1 VASGAASHSK
11 EHCTKQH
18 YHFGRWNSSKL
29 LRIELRPYL
38 TKSMQFI
45 KNLWP
50 KENKRTLQK
59 SMKTLD
65 IVKSPYLGE
74 SESIRCSFQKMQI
87 MHCYKQDDYLV
98 FILKKMKT

>member
-1 VASGAASHSK
+1 MASGAASHSK

-29 LRIELRPYL
+29 SRIELRPYL

-65 IVKSPYLGE
+65 IVKSPLLTIAVII
-74 SESIRCSFQKMQI
+74 SKLDLQHSSPT
-87 MHCYKQDDYLV
+87 LSL
-98 FILKKMKT
+98 ILAGKI